1 MNDEVVL
8 QLIVTSL
15 GPYISF
21 IWVMV
26 LFRMRM
32 FVTVN
37 VGKRSKNK
45 LFVQMAH
52 SVPLPLVTQTI
63 KFLGGAGVGWGLT
76 SREKL
81 ICQYQLR
88 KEIQWQPI

>member
-63 KFLGGAGVGWGLT
+63 KFFLGPGGWGLT
-76 SREKL
+76 STEKL